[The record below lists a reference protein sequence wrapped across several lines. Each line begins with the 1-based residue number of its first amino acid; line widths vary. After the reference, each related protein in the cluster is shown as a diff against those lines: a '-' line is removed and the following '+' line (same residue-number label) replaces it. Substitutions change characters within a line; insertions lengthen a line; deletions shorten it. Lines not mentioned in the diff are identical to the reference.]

1 MSYQLRIGVLLI
13 IDRCTIVISC
23 NGRENGKRNRWVEM
37 GGWEDEKE
45 LGEGKGEV
53 RKGGEGIRGKRR
65 EREGKKGQRNI

>member
-1 MSYQLRIGVLLI
+1 
-13 IDRCTIVISC
+13 
-23 NGRENGKRNRWVEM
+23 M